1 MKKLFLALALI
12 CLAAAPIAR
21 AQTMGIAALVN
32 DDVISA
38 ADLENRTS
46 LLLLSTQME
55 DTAEG
60 RQKIAPQV
68 LRGLIDEKLQQ
79 QEAKR
84 LNISVSEAEVQS
96 GIARLAQQNNMPPD
110 QFVAFIEQKGASLD
124 SLTEQLKSTLLWA
137 KIVRQKFLS
146 QAVVTE
152 EEINESLAKV
162 QANAGASQYLLAEIF
177 LPVYSQA
184 EEEDVR
190 DIAVKLVSEVM
201 AGAEFASLARQ
212 FSKSASAPQGGDLG
226 WVKRGQLPPA
236 LDQKLEVMQPNQI
249 TKPVRTAD
257 GYTVLLLR
265 DIRTPDGDSK
275 PAVERDRIAADL
287 RQKKLEAS
295 ARKFLRDLRSAAIVD
310 IRANVF

>member
-55 DTAEG
+55 DTAEA

-84 LNISVSEAEVQS
+84 LNISVSDAEVQA

-110 QFVAFIEQKGASLD
+110 QFIAFIGQKGASLD

-162 QANAGASQYLLAEIF
+162 QASAGAAQYLLAEIF

-265 DIRTPDGDSK
+265 DIRTPDGDAK

-310 IRANVF
+310 IRANAF